1 MEKLFEN
8 APEIIS
14 AAAKSPLGLF
24 ALMILVLAV
33 LGFFFFRQASERTRV
48 TIFVLIF
55 VGVVAFGIAIFSASS
70 PPSNESLVPNQE
82 IEQLGDQ
89 KLAERQAQ
97 LEQKLREMEEAL
109 QREKNRGQQSN
120 EAQESPAQYSN
131 ISGTWYAGVGV
142 SYVIQQIGSAVTIQE
157 ISSLYGITAVG
168 QGTITGRDMSFYYNT
183 ALGTKGRALLKLSV
197 DGQQLTG
204 TFTDL
209 ASGISLPTTL
219 YR

>member
-24 ALMILVLAV
+24 ALMILALAV

-48 TIFVLIF
+48 VIFVLMF
-55 VGVVAFGIAIFSASS
+55 VSVVAFGIAIFGAIS
-70 PPSNESLVPNQE
+70 PPSGQSLVPNQE

-89 KLAERQAQ
+89 KLADRQAQ

-109 QREKNRGQQSN
+109 QREKNRGQQT
-120 EAQESPAQYSN
+120 EPTQELPAQYAN
-131 ISGTWYAGVGV
+131 IGGTWYASGV
-142 SYVIQQIGSAVTIQE
+142 SYFIQQFGTAVTIQE
-157 ISSLYGITAVG
+157 INPIYGVTAAG
-168 QGTITGRDMSFYYNT
+168 QGTITGRDISLSYNT
-183 ALGTKGRALLKLSV
+183 VFGTTGSARLKLSA
-197 DGQQLTG
+197 DGRQLTG

-209 ASGISLPTTL
+209 TSGFSLTATL

>member
-24 ALMILVLAV
+24 ALMILALAV

-48 TIFVLIF
+48 VVFVLMF
-55 VGVVAFGIAIFSASS
+55 VGVVAFGIAIFGASS
-70 PPSNESLVPNQE
+70 LPSGESLVPNKD

-97 LEQKLREMEEAL
+97 LELKLREMEEAL
-109 QREKNRGQQSN
+109 ERAKEKGQQS
-120 EAQESPAQYSN
+120 EPTQELPTQYAN
-131 ISGTWYAGVGV
+131 IGGTWYGGGGV
-142 SYVIQQIGSAVTIQE
+142 SYLIQQIGSAVTIQE
-157 ISSLYGITAVG
+157 ISSIYGVTAVG
-168 QGTITGRDMSFYYNT
+168 QGTITGQDISFSYST
-183 ALGTKGRALLKLSV
+183 ALGTRGRAQLKLSA
-197 DGQQLTG
+197 DGRQITG

-209 ASGISLPTTL
+209 ASGFSLPAAL

>member
-48 TIFVLIF
+48 TIFLLMFI
-55 VGVVAFGIAIFSASS
+55 GVVAFGIAIFSASS
-70 PPSNESLVPNQE
+70 PPSGKSLVPNKE

-89 KLAERQAQ
+89 ELAERQAQ

-109 QREKNRGQQSN
+109 KRAKAEGQQS
-120 EAQESPAQYSN
+120 EPTQESPTQHAS
-131 ISGTWYAGVGV
+131 IGGIWYAGGL
-142 SYVIQQIGSAVTIQE
+142 SYVIQQLGTAVIIQE
-157 ISSLYGITAVG
+157 VNPIYGVTGAG
-168 QGTITGRDMSFYYNT
+168 QGTITGRDLNLSYYSNVFG
-183 ALGTKGRALLKLSV
+183 AIGSARLRLSA
-197 DGQQLTG
+197 DERQLTG
-204 TFTDL
+204 TFTNL
-209 ASGISLPTTL
+209 TTGISSPTML

>member
-1 MEKLFEN
+1 MEKFFEN

-48 TIFVLIF
+48 VVFVLMF
-55 VGVVAFGIAIFSASS
+55 VGVAAFGIAIFGASS
-70 PPSNESLVPNQE
+70 LPSGESLVPNKD

-109 QREKNRGQQSN
+109 QHEKNRVQQSD
-120 EAQESPAQYSN
+120 ETQESPPQYSN

-142 SYVIQQIGSAVTIQE
+142 SYVVQQIGVAVTIQE
-157 ISSLYGITAVG
+157 ISSIYGITAVG
-168 QGTITGRDMSFYYNT
+168 QGTITGRDISFYYNT
-183 ALGTKGRALLKLSV
+183 ALGTRGRALLKLSE
-197 DGQQLTG
+197 DGQQITG

-209 ASGISLPTTL
+209 ASGFSMSTTL